1 MGKGGDNSVVAAPA
15 AAVRKYNNHRENVQD
30 DDFIWSNQDEPH
42 ASRRQAILKKYP
54 QIKQLYGHD
63 PMLKYKIALAMVV
76 QLSLAYQFRYQFFG
90 GPTDRPKYS
99 FWWFL
104 AVAWTIGGTC
114 NHMMF
119 MAFHELSHNLGFK
132 QPKHNRWYAMF
143 VANLPVGIP
152 AAISF
157 KRYHMD
163 HHKYQGVDGIDVDIP
178 TAVEGRIFNNC
189 FTKFLFVF
197 FQLAFYAI
205 RPMLVNPKPPGVDE
219 LMNAVVVISFDLFIV
234 FYWGPG
240 ALIYLLLSTLLG
252 GGLHPVAGH
261 FIAEHFVFPEDRK
274 AGNVETYSYYGLT
287 NLLTFNVG
295 YHNEHHDFPFV
306 PGSRLPQVRQ
316 IAKEFYDP
324 LPHHTSY
331 IYVLYSYIFNPH
343 ITAFSRVKRVN
354 TAEDEGGVETDP
366 IKRKNE

>member
-1 MGKGGDNSVVAAPA
+1 MGKGGDNSVAIAA
-15 AAVRKYNNHRENVQD
+15 KINDDYQ
-30 DDFIWSNQDEPH
+30 DDFIWSTEDEPH
-42 ASRRQAILKKYP
+42 ASRRKAILKKHP
-54 QIKQLYGHD
+54 EIKQLYGHD
-63 PMLKYKIALAMVV
+63 PVLKYKIACAVIL
-76 QLSLAYQFRYQFFG
+76 QLSLAYLFRNQFFG
-90 GPTDRPKYS
+90 VAEQQYS
-99 FWWFL
+99 FWLYL
-104 AVAWTIGGTC
+104 AVTWTIGGTC
-114 NHMMF
+114 NHLMF

-178 TAVEGRIFNNC
+178 TALEGRIFNNC
-189 FTKFLFVF
+189 FTKFFFVF
-197 FQLAFYAI
+197 FQLLFYAI
-205 RPMLVNPKPPGVDE
+205 RPMLVNPKSPGVNE
-219 LMNAVVVISFDLFIV
+219 LINAVVVILADV
-234 FYWGPG
+234 FMVVRWGPG
-240 ALIYLLLSTLLG
+240 SLVYLLLSTLLG

-295 YHNEHHDFPFV
+295 YHNEHHDFPFI

-316 IAKEFYDP
+316 IAQEFYDP
-324 LPHHTSY
+324 LPYHTSY
-331 IYVLYSYIFNPH
+331 VYVLYSYIFNPH
-343 ITAFSRVKRVN
+343 ITAFSRIKRVN

-366 IKRKNE
+366 IIIKRKSE